1 MTLKRANFFSLPT
14 TMAVVPTMR
23 DSHICMNFV
32 YGDFDDRLTLYSIS
46 KITEDQS
53 TYTTYLTA
61 EIAAWSDVAG
71 TYDLDFGQ
79 ITPYQQTSGVQERGL
94 GKCLFSGSCDES
106 KSVTFEVAAGTK
118 GKVSNIYSDSK
129 FKLDC
134 INCFTTGSF
143 QLAGH
148 ISV

>member
-1 MTLKRANFFSLPT
+1 
-14 TMAVVPTMR
+14 
-23 DSHICMNFV
+23 MNFIV
-32 YGDFDDRLTLYSIS
+32 QASNCRLTPHSIS
-46 KITEDQS
+46 KITENES

-61 EIAAWSDVAG
+61 ETAAWSDVAG

-79 ITPYQQTSGVQERGL
+79 ITPYQQTSKVQERGL
-94 GKCLFSGSCDES
+94 GSCLFTGSCDES
-106 KSVTFEVAAGTK
+106 KSVTFDVAAGTK
-118 GKVSNIYSDSK
+118 GKVSNIYSSSK